1 MGDRGHEGL
10 ITAPQLIHPAS
21 GSHDHRERMKGTT
34 LVAIGYSE
42 KDRRARVC
50 VVVIFGLSGVST
62 APVQYFHN
70 VV

>member
-1 MGDRGHEGL
+1 
-10 ITAPQLIHPAS
+10 
-21 GSHDHRERMKGTT
+21 MKGTT